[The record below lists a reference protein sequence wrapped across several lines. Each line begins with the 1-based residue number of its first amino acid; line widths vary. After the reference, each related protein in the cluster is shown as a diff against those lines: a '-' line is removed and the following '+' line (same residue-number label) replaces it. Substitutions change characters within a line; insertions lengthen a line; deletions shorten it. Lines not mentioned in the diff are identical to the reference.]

1 MIQEA
6 TINTVRALLEAR
18 REGHS
23 LEGAFYTDAALFD
36 LDIEA
41 VFSNEWLF
49 ACNVAEIPRAGDYV
63 TLRIGATSVVVVR
76 GEDGGVAAFF
86 NTCRHRGS
94 VLCTEAHG
102 HVKKFVCPYH
112 QWVYDL
118 DGSLRHAR
126 QMPDRFDRSAHGLG
140 RVPVET
146 LCGMVYLCLG
156 ETPPDFSRF
165 KAAVSPYIAPHRP
178 ERTRVAWSE
187 TIVEEANWKLVIE
200 NNREC
205 YHCAG
210 SHPELLETLVEFA
223 LPDDPRGTQDFQALM
238 SEKTARWEALDLPHL
253 PASGGTEFR
262 CIRLP
267 LRRGALSFT
276 MDGRAAC
283 RKLLGEFREPDL
295 GSVRMFRVPN
305 NWNHFLADHI
315 LHFRV
320 LPLAPNR
327 TALTT
332 TWLVHE
338 DAVEGVDYDI
348 ETLTAVWRATNA
360 QDAALV
366 AHNQAGVSSRGYRPG
381 TYAPAEFM
389 LNHFTDWYAA
399 KLRAYLDAYG
409 DA

>member
-1 MIQEA
+1 MQEA
-6 TINTVRALLEAR
+6 MMNDVRARLNAR
-18 REGHS
+18 REGYC
-23 LEGAFYTDAALFD
+23 LEGAFYTEEALFE

-41 VFSNEWLF
+41 VFSSEWVF
-49 ACNVAEIPRAGDYV
+49 ACNVAEIPHAGDYV
-63 TLRIGATSVVVVR
+63 TLSIGKTSVVVLR

-94 VLCTEAHG
+94 TLCTQAQG
-102 HVKKFVCPYH
+102 HAKRLVCPYH

-118 DGSLRHAR
+118 DGSLRTAR
-126 QMPDRFDRSAHGLG
+126 QMPESFDRAAHGLG
-140 RVPVET
+140 RVHVET
-146 LCGMVYLCLG
+146 ICGMVYICIG
-156 ETPPDFSRF
+156 ETPPDIARF
-165 KAAVSPYIAPHRP
+165 RAAVTPYIAPHRP
-178 ERTRVAWSE
+178 DRTKVAWSE

-210 SHPELLETLVEFA
+210 SHSELLKTLVEFA
-223 LPDDPRGTQDFQALM
+223 LPDDPRGTQDFQVLMEEKAALWD
-238 SEKTARWEALDLPHL
+238 SLDLPHL
-253 PASGGTEFR
+253 PADGGTEFR

-267 LRRGALSFT
+267 LRREALSFT

-283 RKLLGEFREPDL
+283 RKLLGELRERDL

-315 LHFRV
+315 IHFRV
-320 LPLAPNR
+320 LPLSANR
-327 TALTT
+327 TALKT

-348 ETLTAVWRATNA
+348 ETMTAVWRATNA

-366 AHNQAGVSSRGYRPG
+366 ALNQSGVSSRAFRPG
-381 TYAPAEFM
+381 PYAPSEFM
-389 LNHFTDWYAA
+389 LNNFIDWYAA
-399 KLRAYLDAYG
+399 KLRAFIDARM
-409 DA
+409 